1 MSKRLGPLT
10 IALCCLSSLTLS
22 AGVSAAAEVVPE
34 KLRGKTLALKKQDT
48 HVSKLTLG
56 ATGSANS
63 AANVVG
69 AQDGST
75 IQVGVLLQG
84 DSKLTRGQHVIETT
98 GKIQHAQTRTPVMDS
113 FIKSADVVEL
123 QSTWMY
129 HFGNKAKVGPFARL
143 KGATQMIGSV
153 DIRPTAVT
161 VEKTMLDGTVQT
173 KQSDPEVATTTTGAF
188 EPLILT
194 ETFGVFIDP
203 LAEKAL
209 TLKLKAGAGAQ
220 QIIARNGFALTK
232 YDKDKA
238 LVQLKQLDT
247 SIQAGG
253 EFELQANGE
262 LTKTVAWK
270 AKANFFQ
277 PLYSTSEQKLEG
289 LDALQTDFAA
299 ALSVKL
305 AKWAKLDYVFNVK
318 RQPLVLERWQ
328 VQHGLLLTTGF
339 NLL

>member
-1 MSKRLGPLT
+1 
-10 IALCCLSSLTLS
+10 
-22 AGVSAAAEVVPE
+22 
-34 KLRGKTLALKKQDT
+34 
-48 HVSKLTLG
+48 
-56 ATGSANS
+56 
-63 AANVVG
+63 
-69 AQDGST
+69 
-75 IQVGVLLQG
+75 
-84 DSKLTRGQHVIETT
+84 
-98 GKIQHAQTRTPVMDS
+98 
-113 FIKSADVVEL
+113 
-123 QSTWMY
+123 
-129 HFGNKAKVGPFARL
+129 
-143 KGATQMIGSV
+143 MIGSV